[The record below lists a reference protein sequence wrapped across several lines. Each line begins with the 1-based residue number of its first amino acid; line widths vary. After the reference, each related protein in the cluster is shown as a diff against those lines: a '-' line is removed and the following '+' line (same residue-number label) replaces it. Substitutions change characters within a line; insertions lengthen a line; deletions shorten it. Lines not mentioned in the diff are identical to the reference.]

1 MRPTIDI
8 PYKLHG
14 ELKDFAKEEGIELSE
29 AYAVVLKRGLDEE
42 NDGGGGR

>member
-14 ELKDFAKEEGIELSE
+14 EVKDFAKAGEMELSE
-29 AYAVVLKRGLDEE
+29 AYMVLLKRGLE
-42 NDGGGGR
+42 NDGEEGK

>member
-8 PYKLHG
+8 SYKLHG
-14 ELKDFAKEEGIELSE
+14 EVKDFAKTEGMELSE
-29 AYAVVLKRGLDEE
+29 AYMMLLKRGLE